1 MSSREFS
8 ACACLSGSV
17 WYEGWV
23 EHLRALDFDAEGRF
37 AYFTVGNKERK
48 SRNRVFRTVEDD
60 MAACA
65 DTVRAKGG
73 TAVFTVGAGDH
84 LHHIPE
90 RCSAGLRA
98 LDDFLAR

>member
-1 MSSREFS
+1 MSSGEFS

-17 WYEGWV
+17 WYKGWV
-23 EHLRALDFDAEGRF
+23 DHLRALDFDAKGRF

-65 DTVRAKGG
+65 DIVRGNGG
-73 TAVFTVGAGDH
+73 TADFRVGNGDH

-90 RCSAGLRA
+90 RYSAGLHA
-98 LDDFLAR
+98 LDSFLAR